1 MAIHVTPLDGMGAE
15 ITGVDIKDLSDS
27 VFQTIR
33 DTFADHGVIFFRDQD
48 TTEADHIAFA
58 ERFGEININRFFAA
72 HPEHPQIALVA
83 KDVDQKDNIGG
94 GWHTD
99 HSYDHEPA
107 LGSVL
112 VARELPESGG
122 DTMFASMYTA
132 YETLP
137 DALKDKIEGRT
148 AIHSGKHIFGE
159 GPDSYYNSSDA
170 GTHDDGTN
178 RIGNSAVAELLKDPE
193 HPMVIKHPLSG
204 KKALYVNP
212 AFTREVVGMGKQ
224 ESEELLSEL
233 YTHVFTGNAF
243 QHRFEWQPGSIAMWD
258 NRSTWHWALN
268 DYQGQRRVMHRIT
281 IEGCPLEA

>member
-1 MAIHVTPLDGMGAE
+1 MKVTALDGVGGE
-15 ITGVDIKDLSDS
+15 ITGMDLKSLSD
-27 VFQTIR
+27 TE
-33 DTFADHGVIFFRDQD
+33 FAAIQDAFAEHGVIFFRDQD
-48 TTEADHIAFA
+48 TTENDHIAFA
-58 ERFGEININRFFAA
+58 ERFGDINVNRFFAA
-72 HPEHPQIALVA
+72 HTTYPQIALVA
-83 KDVDQKDNIGG
+83 KEADQKDNIGG

-122 DTMFASMYTA
+122 DTMFASMYKA

-137 DALKDKIEGRT
+137 AELKTKIEGRT

-159 GPDSYYNSSDA
+159 GPDSYYNMSDA
-170 GTHDDGTN
+170 GSHEDGTS
-178 RIGNSAVAELLKDPE
+178 RIGNAAVAEQLSDPE
-193 HPMVIKHPLSG
+193 HPIVISHPLSG

-212 AFTREVVGMGKQ
+212 AFTREVVGMDKV
-224 ESEELLSEL
+224 ESDELLADL
-233 YTHVFTGNAF
+233 YAHVFKGNDF
-243 QHRFEWQPGSIAMWD
+243 HHRFKWQPGSIAMWD

-281 IEGCPLEA
+281 IEGCALAA